1 VTFAY
6 PELLWLLPIALV
18 LLAIMLSGDV
28 ARRKAT
34 QRLGTPSMID
44 ALVTF
49 DAGPRRAMKGA
60 VRILAV
66 VLAIVA
72 VARPRYGRGTKIVPA
87 ADVSS
92 MVVLDVSKS
101 MYAQDVLP
109 SRLERARSDVARM
122 MTTLPQIRWGGVAFA
137 GEAVA
142 YPPSTDAS
150 ETAQFLR
157 SHEPYEMPG
166 GTAIAKALELAR
178 RQLIPE
184 DSSGNPVQGKP
195 TRRQR
200 PVIVLVTDGEDLE
213 GDPVAVARACR
224 DEGIQIH
231 VVMIGGRAPQPIPDV
246 NPETGVAK
254 GYIRDEQGQLV
265 TTELSPEA
273 EEQLQ
278 SIAAETKGIFVR
290 ASDGSTGIAKIEA
303 ELKRLI
309 ASEGGEKVETLY
321 ADQYAIPLGLA
332 MALLIIDVFIGEAR
346 RRKRMPPEPA
356 LPPAQQRRH
365 SHAR

>member
-1 VTFAY
+1 MTFAY

-18 LLAIMLSGDV
+18 LLAIMLAGDV

-60 VRILAV
+60 LRILAV
-66 VLAIVA
+66 ILAIVA

-122 MTTLPQIRWGGVAFA
+122 MTTLPQIKWGGVAFA

-142 YPPSTDAS
+142 YPPSSDAS

-184 DSSGNPVQGKP
+184 DLAGNPVHGP
-195 TRRQR
+195 ATRRQR

-213 GDPVAVARACR
+213 GDPVSVARACR

-254 GYIRDEQGQLV
+254 GYIRDEAGQLV

-273 EEQLQ
+273 ESQLQ

-290 ASDGSTGIAKIEA
+290 SGDGTTGIAKIEA

-332 MALLIIDVFIGEAR
+332 MALLILDVFLGEAR
-346 RRKRMPPEPA
+346 RRKRVVAA
-356 LPPAQQRRH
+356 LELAPSERRRH